1 MSEEEKSVTP
11 KDQCS
16 FCGRSKEH
24 FRKIIVS
31 TTGVS
36 ICNDCIVAVTEEMIR
51 VRPDEQGTPHLAQ
64 YQALKE
70 ENADLREKMAQLKKY
85 AAIVAEMSRYT

>member
-1 MSEEEKSVTP
+1 MSEESVTP

-36 ICNDCIVAVTEEMIR
+36 ICNDCTVAVTEEMIR
-51 VRPDEQGTPHLAQ
+51 IRPDEGMPHLAQ
-64 YQALKE
+64 YQALQE
-70 ENADLREKMAQLKKY
+70 ENANLREKVAQLKGS
-85 AAIVAEMSRYT
+85 VAVVVEMFRYT